1 MHPKR
6 QSIWRQNHGCQPAGQ
21 PANGHTGQRTI
32 AFPQIIPII
41 LSNDA
46 NINRRAGHPNRL
58 SLEVYMKEKRNL
70 HQKVQE
76 MCNCYATTDPL
87 KSMSQMANED
97 SEDAAVKWLALA
109 ALHGVNA
116 NAKKITI
123 YQAGD
128 QSVRVVAEYRP
139 TDLPA
144 PSKAIAEKVMAAVRE
159 ITHIEGEK
167 GKLPLSLGIRDSSI
181 DIQVK
186 IKSEGGENKI
196 SLKFGE

>member
-1 MHPKR
+1 
-6 QSIWRQNHGCQPAGQ
+6 
-21 PANGHTGQRTI
+21 
-32 AFPQIIPII
+32 
-41 LSNDA
+41 
-46 NINRRAGHPNRL
+46 
-58 SLEVYMKEKRNL
+58 MKEKRNL
-70 HQKVQE
+70 HQQVQE

-87 KSMSQMANED
+87 KSMSQMANEAD

-139 TDLPA
+139 ADLPA
-144 PSKAIAEKVMAAVRE
+144 PSKAIAKSVMEAVRE
-159 ITHIEGEK
+159 ITHIEADK
-167 GKLPLSLGIRDSSI
+167 GKLPLSLGIRDSSV
-181 DIQVK
+181 DIEVK
-186 IKSEGGENKI
+186 VKSKGDENQI

>member
-1 MHPKR
+1 
-6 QSIWRQNHGCQPAGQ
+6 
-21 PANGHTGQRTI
+21 
-32 AFPQIIPII
+32 
-41 LSNDA
+41 
-46 NINRRAGHPNRL
+46 
-58 SLEVYMKEKRNL
+58 MKEKRNVHL
-70 HQKVQE
+70 KVQE

-97 SEDAAVKWLALA
+97 SEDSAAKWLALA

-123 YQAGD
+123 FQAGD

-144 PSKAIAEKVMAAVRE
+144 PSKAIAEKVTEAVRE